1 MRKKTEARR
10 LQFVMAAG
18 KLFMDHGFAAVTM
31 ESIAAEATSSKV
43 TLYNYFSSKE
53 ALFEAY
59 LLEAGKGMVERLL
72 DSSTNGQ
79 TRDETLHHLG
89 RSYLE
94 LVTKPDIVAL
104 NRLTIGEA
112 GRFPELSRLFYTLG
126 PKRTL
131 SSIEEVMSQ
140 LMEKGWIRQAEV
152 RKVSLHFKALCEA
165 EMLERILWGLEPV
178 EVEPDVL
185 EAAAL
190 SGVEA
195 FIQLYGKE

>member
-1 MRKKTEARR
+1 
-10 LQFVMAAG
+10 MAAG
-18 KLFMDHGFAAVTM
+18 KLFMKHGFAAVTM

-53 ALFEAY
+53 V
-59 LLEAGKGMVERLL
+59 LLEAYILEVGKGMVERLL
-72 DSSTNGQ
+72 DSSAKGQ
-79 TRDETLHHLG
+79 TREEVLHHLG
-89 RSYLE
+89 KSYLE
-94 LVTKPDIVAL
+94 LVTKPEIVAL

-112 GRFPELSRLFYTLG
+112 GRFPALSHLFYELG

-131 SSIEEVMSQ
+131 SSIDEVMNQ
-140 LMEKGWIRQAEV
+140 LMEKGWLRQAEI

-165 EMLERILWGLEPV
+165 EMVERILWGLELV
-178 EVEPDVL
+178 EADAL